1 MSLFVVYNLSAT
13 LCAGLKLVHNTFRLT
28 HFNIKKK
35 IVMEELILFGNNL

>member
-13 LCAGLKLVHNTFRLT
+13 LRAGLKLGHNTFRLT